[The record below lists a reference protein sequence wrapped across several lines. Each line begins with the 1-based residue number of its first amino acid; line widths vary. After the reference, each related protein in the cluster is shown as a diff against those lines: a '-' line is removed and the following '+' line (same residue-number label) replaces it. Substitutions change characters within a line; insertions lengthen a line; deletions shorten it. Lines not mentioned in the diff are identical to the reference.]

1 MTKTKKVV
9 LFITQTL
16 HPECISRTP
25 QIKSNMKGIDKKYN
39 VILIDPLKFLYQS
52 NNKYSTEPLQLSQ
65 QKKQN
70 EYIELQH
77 NCPCTV
83 LF

>member
-25 QIKSNMKGIDKKYN
+25 QIKSNMKGIDKNIMSY
-39 VILIDPLKFLYQS
+39 L
-52 NNKYSTEPLQLSQ
+52 
-65 QKKQN
+65 
-70 EYIELQH
+70 
-77 NCPCTV
+77 
-83 LF
+83 

>member
-39 VILIDPLKFLYQS
+39 VILIDPLTFLYQS
-52 NNKYSTEPLQLSQ
+52 SIKFNTESLQLSQ
-65 QKKQN
+65 QKRHN
-70 EYIELQH
+70 EYVELQH
-77 NCPCTV
+77 HCPCTV
-83 LF
+83 LV